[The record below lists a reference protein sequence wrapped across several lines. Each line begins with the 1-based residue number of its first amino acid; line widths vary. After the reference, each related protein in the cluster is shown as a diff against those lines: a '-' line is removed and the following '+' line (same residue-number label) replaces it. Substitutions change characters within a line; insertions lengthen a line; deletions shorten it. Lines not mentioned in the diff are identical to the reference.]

1 MFRYL
6 SAGESHGQCLTGI
19 LEGLPASLPIDVAY
33 IDAQLRRRQSGYG
46 RGARM
51 RIESDRVEFI
61 AGVRHGRTI
70 GSPICFRIANKDWE
84 NWRTAMSPE
93 PVPAGSDTRPLAR
106 ARPGH
111 VDLAGALKFQTH
123 DIRDVLERASARE
136 TAARVAAGAL
146 CRLLLARFGIEI
158 GSHVLAIGHEMVGES
173 FLDLAVER
181 IMAIDPE
188 SPVRC
193 ADPEAAPRMQA
204 AIDAARRAGDTVGG
218 IIEVVAAGVPPGL
231 GSHAQWD
238 RRLDGLLGQALMSI
252 PAAKAV
258 EIGSGVRAACARGSE
273 VHDEIHYDR
282 AARRF
287 YRKTNRAGGIE
298 GGISNGADIRARVYM
313 KPIPTLP
320 KPLMSVDI
328 ETKEAAAASY
338 ERSDV
343 CVVPAAAVVA
353 EAMLALVLTAAF
365 LEKFG
370 GDSLAETEANFSN
383 YRGMLDRF

>member
-19 LEGLPASLPIDVAY
+19 LEGLPAGLPIDVAY

-158 GSHVLAIGHEMVGES
+158 GSHVLAIGHEKVGES
-173 FLDLAVER
+173 FLDLAVAR

>member
-19 LEGLPASLPIDVAY
+19 LEGLPAGLPIDVPY

-93 PVPAGSDTRPLAR
+93 PVPAGSDTRRPAR

-158 GSHVLAIGHEMVGES
+158 GSHVLAIGHEMVGEP
-173 FLDLAVER
+173 FLDLAAER

-193 ADPEAAPRMQA
+193 ADPEAAARMQA

-258 EIGSGVRAACARGSE
+258 EIGSGVRAAGARGSE

-313 KPIPTLP
+313 KPIPTLAR
-320 KPLMSVDI
+320 PLMSVDI

-353 EAMLALVLTAAF
+353 EAMLALVLAAAF

-383 YRGMLDRF
+383 YQGMLDRF